1 MNIYHSANEC
11 PDILPANSIVNADC
25 FDVFDK
31 VADASIDM
39 ILCDL
44 PYGTTA
50 CKWDTVLP
58 FDKLWAQYKRVLKP
72 LGVVVLTASQPFTSV
87 AVMSNLKWFKYDWTW
102 DKVGAANFANIKN
115 RPLKTKE
122 DILIFSPTANFVF
135 NPKRVM
141 RTESSLKRDPIGKER
156 REHKVSNPDKS
167 VEYYAAGAI
176 KPKNFHNYAP
186 DGKKHPIDIIK
197 FSRQE
202 KDCYN
207 LKHPTKKPLGL
218 FKYLIETYTNA
229 GMRVLDNCAGSGTT
243 GAACIELGRE
253 FILIEKES
261 GYFNDTIIPRLTPR
275 KESRYRKRI

>member
-1 MNIYHSANEC
+1 MNIYHSAQDA
-11 PDILPANSIVNADC
+11 PDVLPANSIVNADC

-72 LGVVVLTASQPFTSV
+72 SGVVVLTASQPFTSV
-87 AVMSNLKWFKYDWTW
+87 AVMSNLKWFKYDWIWKKPKGTGHLNAKKMPMR
-102 DKVGAANFANIKN
+102 D
-115 RPLKTKE
+115 KE
-122 DILIFSPTANFVF
+122 DILVF
-135 NPKRVM
+135 YEKQCVYNPQYLQGKPYKRLGASKNALNKGCYGKTNECHDTINLDGLRYPKQVL
-141 RTESSLKRDPIGKER
+141 EFDSDAQSFGSL
-156 REHKVSNPDKS
+156 
-167 VEYYAAGAI
+167 
-176 KPKNFHNYAP
+176 
-186 DGKKHPIDIIK
+186 
-197 FSRQE
+197 
-202 KDCYN
+202 
-207 LKHPTKKPLGL
+207 HPTQKPLGL

-261 GYFNDTIIPRLTPR
+261 GYFNDTIIPRLTNAIATQNS
-275 KESRYRKRI
+275 KLFNE

>member
-1 MNIYHSANEC
+1 MIEQNKMNVYHSAQDAPEL
-11 PDILPANSIVNADC
+11 LPPNSIVNADC

-72 LGVVVLTASQPFTSV
+72 SGVVVLTASQPFTSV
-87 AVMSNLKWFKYDWTW
+87 AVMSNLKWFKYEWIWSKNMVSGFGYAKYRPMLSHENILVFCKGKTLYNPQREQTISEQVR
-102 DKVGAANFANIKN
+102 KNNAKGVTRKQTKSNVEHMANFKKDGRELPFNTLVYPKTVQNIKCVG
-115 RPLKTKE
+115 R
-122 DILIFSPTANFVF
+122 AGG
-135 NPKRVM
+135 
-141 RTESSLKRDPIGKER
+141 SL
-156 REHKVSNPDKS
+156 
-167 VEYYAAGAI
+167 
-176 KPKNFHNYAP
+176 
-186 DGKKHPIDIIK
+186 
-197 FSRQE
+197 
-202 KDCYN
+202 
-207 LKHPTKKPLGL
+207 HPTQKPIAL

-253 FILIEKES
+253 YILIEKES
-261 GYFNDTIIPRLTPR
+261 TYFNDTIIPRLQNTIATQNS
-275 KESRYRKRI
+275 KLFNE